1 MSTVYDHPIA
11 SEEVEV
17 VVRQTIELPSLDAY
31 DDAPP
36 YGDDYQEGATN
47 SSGCIHHMRQNPKKT
62 LIGAG
67 AVAIFGAAI
76 TYAASEAMQSQVAAR
91 ASTQDQLCN
100 ITNFTSNF
108 TNFTNFTNITYSKA
122 GKGGRNSTYA
132 NSTRWMKRMEKM
144 ERRKAKSCKQGKAK
158 AAKLANVTAT
168 NSTKAAKSV
177 NRMLRIEEDDD
188 LLDDDYYFGQ
198 EEARLELVQEFELSM
213 LSKSSSHTNE
223 VCDVPNTVSWKY
235 YDSLIEKN
243 RNTAALA
250 RSIEDYAP
258 IRGFEEAEFAE
269 GGEED
274 EHATSKE
281 ESSIPRRLIFTHKHD
296 LLDCGVSSSIDS
308 DPSLHA
314 LAHNVLDTIDAYK
327 KEWAD
332 DDVEVTF
339 MTDEDCRIALYEVE
353 PEFLEYYDDLAGMF
367 KGDLCRSASLYLD
380 GG

>member
-1 MSTVYDHPIA
+1 MATVYDHPIA

-17 VVRQTIELPSLDAY
+17 VVRHTIELPSP
-31 DDAPP
+31 DD
-36 YGDDYQEGATN
+36 GDYQEGATN

-62 LIGAG
+62 LIVTG

-76 TYAASEAMQSQVAAR
+76 AYAASEAMQSQVAAR
-91 ASTQDQLCN
+91 ASIQDYLCN

-108 TNFTNFTNITYSKA
+108 TNITNITYSKA
-122 GKGGRNSTYA
+122 GKGGSNSTYA
-132 NSTRWMKRMEKM
+132 NSTRWYNKMEKRM

-177 NRMLRIEEDDD
+177 NRMLRIEDDD
-188 LLDDDYYFGQ
+188 DLDDDYYFDQ
-198 EEARLELVQEFELSM
+198 EEAWLELVQEFELSM

-258 IRGFEEAEFAE
+258 KRGFKEAEFAE
-269 GGEED
+269 EGEED
-274 EHATSKE
+274 EHATSEE
-281 ESSIPRRLIFTHKHD
+281 ESSIPHRLIFTHEHD

-308 DPSLHA
+308 DPSLHT

-353 PEFLEYYDDLAGMF
+353 PEFLEYYDGLAGMF